1 MFTLGVTGII
11 TAYIILAVLLLSI
24 NLYSNWPW
32 YVKIGTVVITSIF
45 YIITYISM
53 PPILGWPTE
62 QDPPERFRLI
72 SAYVEQPNKLTGDE
86 GGIYLWLSEID
97 DLSETPEPRA
107 YKFPYSDPFHEEI
120 LKAQSK
126 LKKDILQLGEFTD
139 EEKEAGSLENIELKN
154 RTTNISAKISFYDLP
169 DPLFP
174 EK

>member
-11 TAYIILAVLLLSI
+11 TGFILLAVLLLSI
-24 NLYSNWPW
+24 NLYSKWPW
-32 YVKIGTVVITSIF
+32 YVKAGTIILTSIF
-45 YIITYISM
+45 YVITYVSF

-62 QDPPERFRLI
+62 QDPPARFRLI
-72 SAYVEQPNKLTGDE
+72 SAYVEQPNKMTGDE

-107 YKFPYSDPFHEEI
+107 YKFPYSDPFHEKI

-126 LKKDILQLGEFTD
+126 LNKNILQLGEI
-139 EEKEAGSLENIELKN
+139 EEENSQNLENLEQKT

>member
-1 MFTLGVTGII
+1 MFTLGITGII
-11 TAYIILAVLLLSI
+11 TAYILVAVLVLSV
-24 NLYSNWPW
+24 NLYSNWSW
-32 YVKIGTVVITSIF
+32 YVKLGLIVVTSIF

-62 QDPPERFRLI
+62 QDPPDRFRLI

-86 GGIYLWLSEID
+86 GGIYLWLTEID
-97 DLSETPEPRA
+97 DLSDTPEPRS
-107 YKFPYSDPFHEEI
+107 YRFPYSDPFHEKI

-126 LKKDILQLGEFTD
+126 LKRDILLLGEF
-139 EEKEAGSLENIELKN
+139 EEEDKEVGSLENLTRN
-154 RTTNISAKISFYDLP
+154 RATNISAKISFYDLP